1 MPIKA
6 EKWTNVDENDEN
18 SEEEYSGDY
27 GNDGNSGDYQN
38 DKSSGDYGND
48 YDYNYGNDYDNDNYY
63 GSVEVKCTNI
73 AGKAFYT

>member
-18 SEEEYSGDY
+18 SEEW
-27 GNDGNSGDYQN
+27 
-38 DKSSGDYGND
+38 SGDYGND
-48 YDYNYGNDYDNDNYY
+48 YDYNYYYGNDYDNDNNY